1 MSSARCRQIVLGI
14 GNAECGD
21 DAAGRTVVRLL
32 LGRLPDD
39 VEIAELEG
47 EAMELLARF
56 EGADAAFLVDACW
69 SGAPAGSV
77 RRLDVNVTPLQQG
90 LFSLSTH
97 GFGLAEAVE
106 LARALAQLPPYC
118 VVYAIEGATFETGA
132 PLSPAV
138 AAAVADVA
146 GRVQTEIADEDNAK
160 RQEPLSKPC

>member
-14 GNAECGD
+14 GNAERSD
-21 DAAGRTVVRLL
+21 DAAGRAVARLL
-32 LGRLPDD
+32 QGRLPDD

-90 LFSLSTH
+90 LSSLSTH